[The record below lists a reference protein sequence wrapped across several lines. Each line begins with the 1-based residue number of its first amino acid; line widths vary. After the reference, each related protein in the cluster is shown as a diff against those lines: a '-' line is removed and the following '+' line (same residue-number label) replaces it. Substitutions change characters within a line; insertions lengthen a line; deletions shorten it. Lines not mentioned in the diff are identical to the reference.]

1 MLKVEC
7 ESCKAPYQVDER
19 RVPPAGL
26 KMRCPKCGH
35 TFLVTDPSKGAP
47 PSDGGVPKP
56 PAPKKATMVGLAPKP
71 PPSAHAKAA
80 APAAAPPAAAA
91 PAPPPFD
98 FEAALPAVKP
108 AARPVAKPSA
118 TFATKPTA
126 PAMPASPVP
135 AAPPAFPGL
144 DDLDLP
150 ALAGDVGLPATV
162 NRPKASPARP
172 APPPVRAAAPAP
184 PSANPFDF
192 EVDLPAVHPPPALPE
207 SAGFGALD
215 LPAPKGAGQG
225 APDLP
230 LVKGNTGAGG
240 FGGFGDLPLTKGSGF
255 GDLPAPRAGGGFGD
269 LPAPKAGGGFGD
281 LPAPKAGGGFGDLP
295 APKAGGGFAD
305 LPMPQHGGS
314 LPIAKSTGTGAG
326 FGEIDLPTV
335 QNDLPLIGDSAA
347 HLPSA
352 MGANAHLPSAMGANA
367 HLPSAMGANAHLPS
381 AMGANA
387 HLPSAMGANAHLP
400 TAMGPGAH
408 LPTAMGPGAHLPT
421 AMGPGA
427 HLPTAMSPNAHLP
440 TASAPGSHLPA
451 PMGVNAHMPVP
462 VSDDRLLPNRQGP
475 APIAFGELDLPLVG
489 TGDALAPPPRSGG
502 FGEVDLPSD
511 GGPSLAPPIPSTAPG
526 AGGMAFGEVD
536 LGGAADSAAPLGPPP
551 ATSAGSFA
559 FQEASLDSG
568 TVPTAGTGGVPGRLR
583 EPAVDRPS
591 SKLPK
596 IAALALAI
604 VVVGGAA
611 LQLTP
616 LGAFGYVWIGD
627 KLHSGENLADAT
639 SKGDFARKKLEVDT
653 FSAAQQAADDL
664 VDARKRA
671 PRSRPLGAYAAFVEY
686 MNQVRFGIDPAR
698 AARVS
703 TFLTDIPTDTPVAYL
718 AAAEAAQAA
727 QAGDWSKAK
736 QAVEVAV
743 AKEPK
748 DGIQHEL
755 SILKGEIALAEKDHA
770 SALAAYNAAH
780 ASGSSARTFFGIA
793 RAHFIAKALPKAR
806 EAVDNTLKASP
817 AHAGALTLRAQLVWE
832 MQRDDAAAMKDLAT
846 VLDDNARKTHGTAE
860 VSDALA
866 AKGWIMLARDRAG
879 EARAAFDEAVK
890 IDPRNVSALVGQG
903 EVLYADGRYTEA
915 LTRFDEA
922 VTKDASSIAALL
934 GSAKTKIGL
943 ERLQDAKTQLTTAR
957 QKAPKDMNVALW
969 LARTEESLGNK
980 KAADDLYSTAVD
992 LADPQNP
999 DAIQAY
1005 AAYAKFLASQGSTAE
1020 AAAKL
1025 EQARTKLPDTAA
1037 LQRAIGEVAVAQGQ
1051 FQEALEHFEA
1061 ALQKNPTDL
1070 GTRFRLGQTY
1080 RKMHKLDLAAK
1091 ALDEVAAVD
1100 KEYPGIALERGL
1112 LFEESGDVQKAL
1124 EQFQTASQKYPNDVD
1139 LMLRVGAAYV
1149 AIGDV
1154 DKALPL
1160 LNKVKDQRPN
1170 SAEANHFVGR
1180 AYLKQGGLEAAA
1192 AMRYLQRAVALD
1204 PNKAE
1209 YHLYVAW
1216 AANEA
1221 TPAQLGLARTHIE
1234 KALQLDKLLADAYWQ
1249 RGVLLRKEGQVND
1262 AIKDLKRALDLKPA
1276 RHEAHAALA
1285 EAYGDKND
1293 VASAT
1298 SEWQRAIA
1306 GDEKPPYW
1314 RWKYGKILAEK
1325 NANAEAAKHLAYAVE
1340 HGRAAQ
1346 PRPGWLGPAAFEAGE
1361 ALRKT
1366 GQRKEACEHYQLF
1379 MELAAPTSPD
1389 RRDALKAQSD
1399 LGCPWEGGR

>member
-19 RVPPAGL
+19 RVPPTGL

-35 TFLVTDPSKGAP
+35 TFLVTDPSKGAAP
-47 PSDGGVPKP
+47 NTGGAPKP
-56 PAPKKATMVGLAPKP
+56 PPNKKATMVGLAPKP
-71 PPSAHAKAA
+71 PPSAHAKTAAPASAHAKAA
-80 APAAAPPAAAA
+80 APAAAASPPLDFDVAL
-91 PAPPPFD
+91 PAVK
-98 FEAALPAVKP
+98 PAVKP
-108 AARPVAKPSA
+108 AARPGSPSASFAAKP
-118 TFATKPTA
+118 TT
-126 PAMPASPVP
+126 PAMPASPGP
-135 AAPPAFPGL
+135 GAPPPFPGL

-150 ALAGDVGLPATV
+150 ALADDVGLPAAV
-162 NRPKASPARP
+162 SRPKASPARP
-172 APPPVRAAAPAP
+172 AAPPVVAAPPPPQ
-184 PSANPFDF
+184 SPFDF
-192 EVDLPAVHPPPALPE
+192 EVDLPAVQPPPAPAAKR
-207 SAGFGALD
+207 AGFGAID
-215 LPAPKGAGQG
+215 LPAPKRGGE

-230 LVKGNTGAGG
+230 LVKGNTGSGG
-240 FGGFGDLPLTKGSGF
+240 FGGFGDLPAPKGAGF
-255 GDLPAPRAGGGFGD
+255 GDLPTPKAAGFGD
-269 LPAPKAGGGFGD
+269 LPAPK
-281 LPAPKAGGGFGDLP
+281 P
-295 APKAGGGFAD
+295 GGGFAD
-305 LPMPQHGGS
+305 LPVPQHGGGS
-314 LPIAKSTGTGAG
+314 LPMAKSTGGGG
-326 FGEIDLPTV
+326 FGEIDLPSV
-335 QNDLPLIGDSAA
+335 QNDLPLHSGGGA
-347 HLPSA
+347 HLPSPVA
-352 MGANAHLPSAMGANA
+352 PGAHLPSPMGANAHLPSPAGAGSHLPSPMGAGA
-367 HLPSAMGANAHLPS
+367 HLPSPMGA
-381 AMGANA
+381 
-387 HLPSAMGANAHLP
+387 
-400 TAMGPGAH
+400 
-408 LPTAMGPGAHLPT
+408 
-421 AMGPGA
+421 GA

-440 TASAPGSHLPA
+440 TTSGPSSHLPS
-451 PMGVNAHMPVP
+451 PMGPNAHMPAP

-489 TGDALAPPPRSGG
+489 GDPLAPPPARPAVGG

-511 GGPSLAPPIPSTAPG
+511 AGPSLAPAMPIPSTAPG
-526 AGGMAFGEVD
+526 AGGIAFGEVD
-536 LGGAADSAAPLGPPP
+536 LGGSEGSVAPLGPPP

-559 FQEASLDSG
+559 FQEASLDAGGPAPSA
-568 TVPTAGTGGVPGRLR
+568 AGTAVPGRLR
-583 EPAVDRPS
+583 PAAVDRPS

-596 IAALALAI
+596 ILGIASAVI
-604 VVVGGAA
+604 VVGGAA

-627 KLHSGENLADAT
+627 KLHSGENVADAT
-639 SKGDFARKKLEVDT
+639 AKGDSARKKLAIDT
-653 FSAAQQAADDL
+653 FVAAQQAADDL
-664 VDARKRA
+664 VEARKRA

-686 MNQVRFGIDPAR
+686 MNQVRFGTDPAR

-703 TFLTDIPTDTPVAYL
+703 TFIAAVPAETPVPYL
-718 AAAEAAQAA
+718 ASAQAAQAA
-727 QAGDWSKAK
+727 QSGDWAKAK
-736 QAVEVAV
+736 EAVETAV
-743 AKEPK
+743 ATEPK

-755 SILKGEIALAEKDHA
+755 SILKGEIALAQKDHA
-770 SALAAYNAAH
+770 TALAAFNAAH
-780 ASGSSARTFFGIA
+780 ASGASARTFFGIA
-793 RAHFIAKALPKAR
+793 RSHFLAKAFPKAR
-806 EAVDNTLKASP
+806 EAVDNTLTSSP
-817 AHAGALTLRAQLVWE
+817 THAGALTLRAQLVWE
-832 MQRDDAAAMKDLAT
+832 MQRDDVAAAKDLAA
-846 VLDDNARKTHGTAE
+846 VLDEKNRKSLGAAE
-860 VSDALA
+860 LSDALA

-890 IDPRNVSALVGQG
+890 VDPRNVSALVGQG
-903 EVLYADGRYTEA
+903 EVLYADGRFTEA

-922 VTKDASSIAALL
+922 VTKDPSSIAALL

-943 ERLQDAKTQLTTAR
+943 ERLQDAKTQLTVAR

-980 KAADDLYSTAVD
+980 KVADDLFSTAVD

-999 DAIQAY
+999 EAIQAY
-1005 AAYAKFLASQGSTAE
+1005 AAYAKFLASQGKTAE
-1020 AAAKL
+1020 ASAKL

-1051 FQEALEHFEA
+1051 FQEALEHFES
-1061 ALQKNPTDL
+1061 ALQKNPHDL

-1124 EQFQTASQKYPNDVD
+1124 EQFQSASQKYPNDVD

-1149 AIGDV
+1149 AIGDI

-1180 AYLKQGGLEAAA
+1180 AYLKQGGLEAVA

-1221 TPAQLGLARTHIE
+1221 TSAQLGLARTHIE

-1262 AIKDLKRALDLKPA
+1262 AIKDLKRALELKPS

-1285 EAYGDKND
+1285 EAYEDKND
-1293 VASAT
+1293 IAAAT

-1306 GDEKPPYW
+1306 GDEKPAYW

-1325 NANAEAAKHLAYAVE
+1325 NANGEAAKHLAYAVE
-1340 HGRAAQ
+1340 HGRTAQ

-1366 GQRKEACEHYQLF
+1366 GQKKEACEHYQLF

-1389 RRDALKAQSD
+1389 RRDALKAQND
-1399 LGCPWEGGR
+1399 LGCPWEGGGH

>member
-19 RVPPAGL
+19 RVPPTGL

-47 PSDGGVPKP
+47 PASDGGAAKP
-56 PAPKKATMVGLAPKP
+56 APPKKATMVGLAPKP

-80 APAAAPPAAAA
+80 APAPPPHAAPS
-91 PAPPPFD
+91 FD
-98 FEAALPAVKP
+98 LDAALPAVKP
-108 AARPVAKPSA
+108 ALKPSA
-118 TFATKPTA
+118 SFATKPTA
-126 PAMPASPVP
+126 PAMPASPAPPAP
-135 AAPPAFPGL
+135 AAPFTPPSFPGL

-150 ALAGDVGLPATV
+150 ALADDVGLPAAV
-162 NRPKASPARP
+162 HRPKASPGRPVAAPAPAP
-172 APPPVRAAAPAP
+172 APPPPI
-184 PSANPFDF
+184 SNPFDF
-192 EVDLPAVHPPPALPE
+192 DVDLPAVQPPAQV
-207 SAGFGALD
+207 SGGFGALD
-215 LPAPKGAGQG
+215 LPAPKRGSS
-225 APDLP
+225 PDLP
-230 LVKGNTGAGG
+230 LVKGNTGSFDSRG
-240 FGGFGDLPLTKGSGF
+240 FGGFGDLPATK
-255 GDLPAPRAGGGFGD
+255 GGGFGD
-269 LPAPKAGGGFGD
+269 LPATKGFGD
-281 LPAPKAGGGFGDLP
+281 LPAPKPGG
-295 APKAGGGFAD
+295 GGGFAD
-305 LPMPQHGGS
+305 LPVPQHGAGS
-314 LPIAKSTGTGAG
+314 LPMAKSG

-335 QNDLPLIGDSAA
+335 QNDLPLHTGGAA
-347 HLPSA
+347 HLPSPVA
-352 MGANAHLPSAMGANA
+352 PGAHLPSPMGAGA
-367 HLPSAMGANAHLPS
+367 HLPSP
-381 AMGANA
+381 
-387 HLPSAMGANAHLP
+387 
-400 TAMGPGAH
+400 MGPGAH
-408 LPTAMGPGAHLPT
+408 LPTAMGA
-421 AMGPGA
+421 
-427 HLPTAMSPNAHLP
+427 NAHLP
-440 TASAPGSHLPA
+440 TASAPGSHLPS
-451 PMGVNAHMPVP
+451 PMGANAHMPMP
-462 VSDDRLLPNRQGP
+462 VSDDRLLPNRHGP

-489 TGDALAPPPRSGG
+489 NGDPLAPPPPRSAGG
-502 FGEVDLPSD
+502 FGEVDLPAD
-511 GGPSLAPPIPSTAPG
+511 PGPGFAPPIPSTAPG

-536 LGGAADSAAPLGPPP
+536 LGGGSDSAAPLGPPP

-559 FQEASLDSG
+559 FQEASLD
-568 TVPTAGTGGVPGRLR
+568 TGGAVAPAPGAAVPGRLR
-583 EPAVDRPS
+583 EPVVDRPS

-596 IAALALAI
+596 IAAVALAVI
-604 VVVGGAA
+604 VVGGAA

-639 SKGDFARKKLEVDT
+639 SKGDFARKKLAVDT
-653 FSAAQQAADDL
+653 FTSAQQAADDL

-703 TFLTDIPTDTPVAYL
+703 TFLAEMPTDTPVAYL
-718 AAAEAAQAA
+718 SAAQAAQAA

-755 SILKGEIALAEKDHA
+755 SILRGEIALAEKDHA
-770 SALAAYNAAH
+770 AALAAFNAAH
-780 ASGSSARTFFGIA
+780 ASGASARTFFGIA
-793 RAHFIAKALPKAR
+793 RAHFVAKAFPKAR
-806 EAVDNTLKASP
+806 EAVDNTLKATP
-817 AHAGALTLRAQLVWE
+817 THAGALTLRAQLLWE
-832 MQRDDAAAMKDLAT
+832 LQRDDTAATKDLGA
-846 VLDDNARKTHGTAE
+846 VLDENNRKTLGPAE

-890 IDPRNVSALVGQG
+890 VDPRNVSALVGQG

-922 VTKDASSIAALL
+922 VTKDSSSIAALL

-969 LARTEESLGNK
+969 LARSEEALGNK

-1005 AAYAKFLASQGSTAE
+1005 AAYARFLAAQGKTAE

-1025 EQARTKLPDTAA
+1025 EQARNKLPDTAA

-1061 ALQKNPTDL
+1061 ALQKNPHDL

-1112 LFEESGDVQKAL
+1112 LFEESGDVQRAL
-1124 EQFQTASQKYPNDVD
+1124 EQFQSASQKYPNDVD

-1154 DKALPL
+1154 EKALPL
-1160 LNKVKDQRPN
+1160 LSKVKDQRPN

-1221 TPAQLGLARTHIE
+1221 TPAQLGLARTHID

-1262 AIKDLKRALDLKPA
+1262 AVKDLKRALELKPA

-1285 EAYGDKND
+1285 EAYEDKND
-1293 VASAT
+1293 VAAAT

-1325 NANAEAAKHLAYAVE
+1325 NANGEAAKHLVYAVE
-1340 HGRAAQ
+1340 HGRTAQ

-1366 GQRKEACEHYQLF
+1366 GQKKEACEHYHLYL
-1379 MELAAPTSPD
+1379 ELAAPTSPD
-1389 RRDALKAQSD
+1389 RRDALKAQND
-1399 LGCPWEGGR
+1399 LGCPSEGR